1 MRGAATPRED
11 TSQAKGFASTPCGV
25 IFAIYGRIKMDI
37 SNKLVENV
45 KMKMRAYEKSS
56 IDQKAA
62 AGIALE
68 DSVEGLS
75 EKQVQ
80 QLLRMMLRI

>member
-1 MRGAATPRED
+1 
-11 TSQAKGFASTPCGV
+11 
-25 IFAIYGRIKMDI
+25 MDI

-75 EKQVQ
+75 EKQIL

>member
-1 MRGAATPRED
+1 MLAAATQRED
-11 TSQAKGFASTPCGV
+11 TSQESGFTSILCV
-25 IFAIYGRIKMDI
+25 IMFAIYGRVKMDI

-45 KMKMRAYEKSS
+45 KIKMRAYEKSS

-80 QLLRMMLRI
+80 QLLRMVR